1 MPYGTIKVDNITF
14 DNGGTDKLITVSGL
28 FFSTSGALTVTG
40 TISGGNVTAP
50 TATFTTLTGTTTA
63 GTTATFTSG
72 SFTSLTGVTTTGT
85 TATFTSGSFTSLTGV
100 TTTVTSGV
108 FSSGIVTA
116 PSVAIGSGTTYKPGI
131 YSPGTDQVAI
141 STNGTGRL
149 FIDSSGRLLVGTSTA
164 RSNLTFGGVG
174 ISPLY
179 QVEST
184 GAESSISITRN
195 ATNNLSNARLV
206 FAKNNSATLGTN
218 VLVDS
223 GEVLGEIAFN
233 GNDGTNF
240 IVGANITGEVDG
252 TPGANDMPGRLVFS
266 TTADGAASPTERM
279 RVDANGCVGVGMTPD
294 NQAYRL
300 QIYNSS
306 QDVAAISLGNN
317 VSGSGSSNGLVIV
330 QNQTDTQ
337 ILNRENGYL
346 SIATNNTE
354 RARIDSSGR
363 LLVGTSTARAN
374 FYNSS
379 NTSRLQVEGTAS
391 DTGFS
396 RISAVFNDNS
406 ANGDSIIIGKT
417 RGSTVG
423 SATAVVS
430 QDNIGYLSFQAADG
444 TELVEAASIGAAV
457 DGTPGTNDMP
467 GRLVFSTTA
476 DGASSPTERMR
487 ISNAGSV
494 LINTTAVIQTSSEKL
509 AVNGLTTLS
518 NSSFYPLIVER
529 KTNDGDLVLFMQDST
544 TEGSISVSGTTVS
557 YNGAHLSRWS
567 QLPGGT
573 ERTEILRGTVLSNV
587 DEMCAWGDEDNEQ
600 LNRMKVSDVE
610 GDPNVSGVFQ
620 AWDDDDDTYT
630 DDFYCAMTG
639 DFIIRIAEGVI
650 VERGDLLMS
659 AGDGTAK
666 PQDDDIIRSKT
677 VAKVTSTHVACTYE
691 DGSYCVPCV
700 LMAC

>member
-417 RGSTVG
+417 RGSTAG
-423 SATAVVS
+423 SATAVIS

-444 TELVEAASIGAAV
+444 TELVEAASISAAV
-457 DGTPGTNDMP
+457 DGTPGANDMP

-476 DGASSPTERMR
+476 DGAASPTERMTLF
-487 ISNAGSV
+487 SNGFV
-494 LINTTAVIQTSSEKL
+494 KIGNTSSAYVYPGIDNSL
-509 AVNGLTTLS
+509 YLGSPSFRWNLVYSVNGTA
-518 NSSFYPLIVER
+518 SSSDEREKTEISDASLGIDFVKSLRPVSYKWKIGHNDVE
-529 KTNDGDLVLFMQDST
+529 TND
-544 TEGSISVSGTTVS
+544 
-557 YNGAHLSRWS
+557 
-567 QLPGGT
+567 
-573 ERTEILRGTVLSNV
+573 
-587 DEMCAWGDEDNEQ
+587 
-600 LNRMKVSDVE
+600 E
-610 GDPNVSGVFQ
+610 GDVTVPRPGLRTHWGFLAQEVKQSADDAGVDFGG
-620 AWDDDDDTYT
+620 WILTDT
-630 DDFYCAMTG
+630 DDPESSQGLRYQQ
-639 DFIIRIAEGVI
+639 FIAPLTKALQEAIAKIEAL
-650 VERGDLLMS
+650 EAD
-659 AGDGTAK
+659 
-666 PQDDDIIRSKT
+666 
-677 VAKVTSTHVACTYE
+677 VAALKGA
-691 DGSYCVPCV
+691 
-700 LMAC
+700 